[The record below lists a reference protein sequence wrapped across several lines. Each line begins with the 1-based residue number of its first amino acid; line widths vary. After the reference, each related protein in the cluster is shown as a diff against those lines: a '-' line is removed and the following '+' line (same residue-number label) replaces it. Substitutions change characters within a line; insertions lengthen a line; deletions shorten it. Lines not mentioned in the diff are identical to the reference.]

1 MSGNAF
7 YKGKIIFMAKTSK
20 KAEKKSLTLGYI
32 RVSSDDQAV
41 SNQKLEILEYCR
53 VRNLN
58 VDK

>member
-1 MSGNAF
+1 MSGNVF
-7 YKGKIIFMAKTSK
+7 YKGKIIFMAKASK